1 MERLRGVVQDKWMRI
16 RHSIGFQPRKL
27 VTEKHFKYQTVHY
40 TLIIGLT
47 IVGSILI
54 YASHRGKIAYVDAL
68 FFAAGSCTQGG
79 LNTIDLNLINTFSQI
94 VIFFLTMLTNPI
106 AIGYYTV
113 SLRRYWFE
121 KKLQTIVQDAKLRR
135 GTISKS
141 KSQMRA
147 DMLSQAE
154 RGERGVGGR
163 QITVMHGS
171 GSPRMT
177 NDGIMLGSFN
187 KPTYDSRAA
196 PDQRDPDH
204 PEDARRQPE
213 IRFAGTVKK
222 SDGEGLDAIKLP
234 PLRTDEE
241 HIAILER
248 QRNRDD
254 EVLRIPGPRDMERGA
269 KPRRV
274 DDSAEEDDRAP
285 AQPTPMV
292 MVNGRPQQTITI
304 EEPDRNKLHETH
316 TEDIVDDAKTFSHSF
331 VPQINHLKFRR
342 NTRTSTVNRVDEE
355 EVDPKLQRTNSRM
368 SRRAS
373 LSAMRSAFTRDK
385 MEPTPYLSWEPT
397 LGRNSQFH
405 DLTEE
410 QREELGGIEYR
421 VLKLLQK
428 IILCYFFGFYLMGL
442 VGLLPWI
449 LKEDH
454 WGQVV
459 DAAGQSRVWW
469 AFFTTNSAFMDLGYT
484 LTPDSMNSFNT
495 AVWPLLLLCFLI
507 ILGNTGF
514 PVMLRFIIWVMS
526 IVVPRDSG
534 LYEEVRFLL
543 DHPRRC
549 FILLFPSGATWW
561 LFFILIGLNITDVVF
576 FVVLDLG
583 TGPVVDLPAGIK
595 VLNGFFE
602 AASTR
607 TAGFS
612 CINLAALHPAVKV
625 SYMIMMYI
633 SVLPIAM
640 SIRRTNVY
648 EEMSLGIYNNPEH
661 EEGEGENASPSSDLS
676 YIGSHLR
683 RQLSFDLW
691 FIALFWFMLAISEGP
706 RIMNGETD
714 MFALMFEI
722 ISAYGTVGMS
732 LGYSSGNAS
741 LSAIFSTAGKVF
753 IIMTL
758 IRGRHRGLPYGLDR
772 AICLPKD
779 LNSKSSS
786 EDDRI
791 DRQRSHASAMSTGR
805 DAWST
810 TSRTSRRRHW
820 RQRSNDI
827 GGHIFGALLHPGP
840 PRTATPDGHRHHHGP
855 HPQNWHSVQFGSAG
869 TNARHSNRDSHHGS
883 IGSGGPGGPGI
894 FAGNSVFGGNGGNNG
909 GNGGGINP
917 NGWHSMRRRATN
929 PEQHHEETIH
939 EGFQFPPDASGGGGG
954 DRRPASDQT
963 DQTNVSS
970 DQNTLTEASR
980 QLGLDGQHNPKL
992 MKRKSEPSF
1001 PSTPTSFSE

>member
-1 MERLRGVVQDKWMRI
+1 MERLRSTAQEKWAWI
-16 RHSIGFQPRKL
+16 CHHIGFRPRKL
-27 VTEKHFKYQTVHY
+27 MTEGHFQYQTVHY

-54 YASHRGKIAYVDAL
+54 YASHRGQVAYVDAL
-68 FFAAGSCTQGG
+68 FFAAGACTQGG
-79 LNTIDLNLINTFSQI
+79 LNTIDVNLINTFSQT
-94 VIFFLTMLTNPI
+94 VIFLLAMLTNPI
-106 AIGYYTV
+106 SIGYYTV

-121 KKLQTIVQDAKLRR
+121 KKLQTIVQDAKQRR

-141 KSQMRA
+141 KSQMRT
-147 DMLSQAE
+147 DFLSQAE
-154 RGERGVGGR
+154 RGVAGR
-163 QITVMHGS
+163 EITVMHGS

-177 NDGIMLGSFN
+177 NDGILLGSFQ
-187 KPTYDSRAA
+187 KPTYDSRAP
-196 PDQRDPDH
+196 PDQRDPDQ
-204 PEDARRQPE
+204 PEDTRRQPE

-222 SDGEGLDAIKLP
+222 SDGLGLDAIKLP
-234 PLRTDEE
+234 RSDEE

-274 DDSAEEDDRAP
+274 DDSAEEDDREP

-292 MVNGRPQQTITI
+292 TLNGRAQAITI
-304 EEPDRNKLHETH
+304 EEPDRNKLYETL
-316 TEDIVDDAKTFSHSF
+316 TEDFVDDAKLFTHSF
-331 VPQINHLKFRR
+331 VPQLNHLKFRKNSRAHTR
-342 NTRTSTVNRVDEE
+342 NRADEE
-355 EVDPKLQRTNSRM
+355 ADPKLQRSNSRM
-368 SRRAS
+368 SRRPS
-373 LSAMRSAFTRDK
+373 LSAMRSAFTKDK

-428 IILCYFFGFYLMGL
+428 IILCYFFGFFLLGL

-449 LKEDH
+449 LHEDR

-459 DAAGQSRVWW
+459 DQAGQSRVWW
-469 AFFTTNSAFMDLGYT
+469 AFFTANSAFMDLGLT

-495 AVWPLLLLCFLI
+495 AVWPLLLMIFLI
-507 ILGNTGF
+507 IIGNTGF

-561 LFFILIGLNITDVVF
+561 LFFILIGLNCADVVF

-583 TGPVVDLPAGIK
+583 SGPVDALPGGIK
-595 VLNGFFE
+595 VLNGLFE

-612 CINLAALHPAVKV
+612 CINLAVLHPAVKV

-648 EEMSLGIYNNPEH
+648 EEKSLGIYNNPEG
-661 EEGEGENASPSSDLS
+661 EEESASPSSDLS

-691 FIALFWFMLAISEGP
+691 FIALFFFMLAISEGT
-706 RIMNGETD
+706 RIMDGETD
-714 MFALMFEI
+714 MFALMFEV

-732 LGYSSGNAS
+732 LGFSTGNAS
-741 LSAIFSTAGKVF
+741 LSAIFSTTGKVF

-772 AICLPKD
+772 AIVLPKE
-779 LNSKSSS
+779 LNSSSP
-786 EDDRI
+786 EDDGVE
-791 DRQRSHASAMSTGR
+791 RQRSHTSAMSTGR

-827 GGHIFGALLHPGP
+827 GNQIFGALLHPGP
-840 PRTATPDGHRHHHGP
+840 PRAAMPLDGHRPHHVP
-855 HPQNWHSVQFGSAG
+855 HAQTWHPVHFGSVG
-869 TNARHSNRDSHHGS
+869 KARPLNRDSHHGS
-883 IGSGGPGGPGI
+883 VGSQGVPGLGGGGGGNGVGSGGGD
-894 FAGNSVFGGNGGNNG
+894 
-909 GNGGGINP
+909 GINP

-929 PEQHHEETIH
+929 PEQHREETIH
-939 EGFQFPPDASGGGGG
+939 EGFPFPSDSDG
-954 DRRPASDQT
+954 RPE
-963 DQTNVSS
+963 S
-970 DQNTLTEASR
+970 DQNTLTDPPR
-980 QLGLDGQHNPKL
+980 LGVGVDHNLKL

-1001 PSTPTSFSE
+1001 PSTPTDFSE

>member
-1 MERLRGVVQDKWMRI
+1 M
-16 RHSIGFQPRKL
+16 
-27 VTEKHFKYQTVHY
+27 TESHFRYQSVHY

-47 IVGSILI
+47 IIGSILI
-54 YASHRGKIAYVDAL
+54 YASHRGKLAYVDAL

-79 LNTIDLNLINTFSQI
+79 LNTVDLNLINTFSQV
-94 VIFFLTMLTNPI
+94 VIFFLTALTNPI

-121 KKLQTIVQDAKLRR
+121 KKLQTVVQDAKQRR

-141 KSQMRA
+141 KSQMRN
-147 DMLSQAE
+147 DMLSQV
-154 RGERGVGGR
+154 ERGVGGR

-177 NDGIMLGSFN
+177 NDGITLGSFK
-187 KPTYDSRAA
+187 KPTYDSRAP
-196 PDQRDPDH
+196 PDQRDPDQ
-204 PEDARRQPE
+204 PEDTRRQPE

-222 SDGEGLDAIKLP
+222 SDGLGLDTIKLP

-269 KPRRV
+269 KPSRV
-274 DDSAEEDDRAP
+274 DESTEEDDREP
-285 AQPTPMV
+285 NQPTTPMV
-292 MVNGRPQQTITI
+292 MLNGRPQNITI
-304 EEPDRNKLHETH
+304 EEPDRHKLHETL
-316 TEDIVDDAKTFSHSF
+316 TEDLVDDAKAATHAF

-342 NTRTSTVNRVDEE
+342 NTRTSTMNRVDE
-355 EVDPKLQRTNSRM
+355 EVDPKLQRTSSRM

-373 LSAMRSAFTRDK
+373 LSAMRSAFTRDRT
-385 MEPTPYLSWEPT
+385 EPTPYLSWEPT

-421 VLKLLQK
+421 ALKLLQK
-428 IILCYFFGFYLMGL
+428 IILCYFFGFYTFGL

-449 LKEDH
+449 LKEDR

-459 DAAGQSRVWW
+459 DQAGQSRVWW

-495 AVWPLLLLCFLI
+495 AVWPLMLIIFLI
-507 ILGNTGF
+507 IIGNTGF

-526 IVVPRDSG
+526 IVLPRDSG

-561 LFFILIGLNITDVVF
+561 LFFILIGLNIADVVF

-583 TGPVVDLPAGIK
+583 SGPVVDLPAGIK
-595 VLNGFFE
+595 VLNGLFE

-648 EEMSLGIYNNPEH
+648 EEMSLGIYSTHESEEENNS
-661 EEGEGENASPSSDLS
+661 SPSSDLS

-691 FIALFWFMLAISEGP
+691 FIALFWFMLAISEGK

-732 LGYSSGNAS
+732 LGYSTGNAS
-741 LSAIFSTAGKVF
+741 LSAIFSAPGKVF

-772 AICLPKD
+772 AIVLPKELD
-779 LNSKSSS
+779 SKGVP
-786 EDDRI
+786 EEHNVE
-791 DRQRSHASAMSTGR
+791 RQRSQASAMSTGR

-810 TSRTSRRRHW
+810 TSKTSRRRHW

-840 PRTATPDGHRHHHGP
+840 PRTATSDGHRHHHVA
-855 HPQNWHSVQFGSAG
+855 HSQTWHTVQFGSAG
-869 TNARHSNRDSHHGS
+869 TMRPSNRDSHHGS
-883 IGSGGPGGPGI
+883 VGSQG
-894 FAGNSVFGGNGGNNG
+894 GGNG
-909 GNGGGINP
+909 ITH

-939 EGFQFPPDASGGGGG
+939 EGFQFPPD
-954 DRRPASDQT
+954 RWPASDQT
-963 DQTNVSS
+963 DQTISE
-970 DQNTLTEASR
+970 QNTLTEPQR
-980 QLGLDGQHNPKL
+980 LGVDRHLKL
-992 MKRKSEPSF
+992 MKRNSEPSF
-1001 PSTPTSFSE
+1001 PSTPSSFSD

>member
-1 MERLRGVVQDKWMRI
+1 
-16 RHSIGFQPRKL
+16 
-27 VTEKHFKYQTVHY
+27 
-40 TLIIGLT
+40 
-47 IVGSILI
+47 
-54 YASHRGKIAYVDAL
+54 
-68 FFAAGSCTQGG
+68 
-79 LNTIDLNLINTFSQI
+79 
-94 VIFFLTMLTNPI
+94 MLTNPI

-121 KKLQTIVQDAKLRR
+121 KKLQTIVQDAKQRR

-141 KSQMRA
+141 KSQMRN

-154 RGERGVGGR
+154 RGVGDR

-177 NDGIMLGSFN
+177 NDGIMLGPF
-187 KPTYDSRAA
+187 KEPTYDSRAP
-196 PDQRDPDH
+196 PDQREPDQ
-204 PEDARRQPE
+204 PEDTRRQPE

-222 SDGEGLDAIKLP
+222 SDGLGLGTIKLP
-234 PLRTDEE
+234 PIRTDEE

-269 KPRRV
+269 KPSRV
-274 DDSAEEDDRAP
+274 DEAAEEDDREP
-285 AQPTPMV
+285 NQPPTPMV
-292 MVNGRPQQTITI
+292 MLNGRPQTITI
-304 EEPDRNKLHETH
+304 EEPDRQKLHETL
-316 TEDIVDDAKTFSHSF
+316 TEDIVDDAKASTHAF

-342 NTRTSTVNRVDEE
+342 NTRTSTMNRVDE

-385 MEPTPYLSWEPT
+385 TEPTPYLSWEPT

-428 IILCYFFGFYLMGL
+428 IILCYFFGFYLLGL

-449 LKEDH
+449 LKEDR

-459 DAAGQSRVWW
+459 DNAGQSRVWW
-469 AFFTTNSAFMDLGYT
+469 AFFTANSAFMDLGYT

-495 AVWPLLLLCFLI
+495 AVWPLMLMIFLI
-507 ILGNTGF
+507 IIGNTGF

-561 LFFILIGLNITDVVF
+561 LFFILIGLNIADVVF

-595 VLNGFFE
+595 VLNGLFE

-648 EEMSLGIYNNPEH
+648 EEMSLGIYSDPESEEENN
-661 EEGEGENASPSSDLS
+661 NSSPSSDLS

-732 LGYSSGNAS
+732 LGYSTGNAS

-772 AICLPKD
+772 AIVLPKELD
-779 LNSKSSS
+779 GKSIP
-786 EDDRI
+786 EENNVE
-791 DRQRSHASAMSTGR
+791 RQRSHASAMSTGR

-810 TSRTSRRRHW
+810 TSKTSRRRHW

-827 GGHIFGALLHPGP
+827 GGQIFGALLHPGP
-840 PRTATPDGHRHHHGP
+840 PRATTSDGHRHHHVP
-855 HPQNWHSVQFGSAG
+855 HAQTWHSVQFGSAG
-869 TNARHSNRDSHHGS
+869 TMRPSNRDSHHGS
-883 IGSGGPGGPGI
+883 VGGQGGSNGI
-894 FAGNSVFGGNGGNNG
+894 TPS
-909 GNGGGINP
+909 
-917 NGWHSMRRRATN
+917 GWHSMRRRATN

-939 EGFQFPPDASGGGGG
+939 EDFQFTP

-963 DQTNVSS
+963 DQTIS
-970 DQNTLTEASR
+970 DQNTLTEASQR
-980 QLGLDGQHNPKL
+980 LGVDHHLKL
-992 MKRKSEPSF
+992 MKRMSAPNF
-1001 PSTPTSFSE
+1001 PSTPNSFSE

>member
-1 MERLRGVVQDKWMRI
+1 MERLRSIAHEKWVRI
-16 RHSIGFQPRKL
+16 GHHIGFQPRRL
-27 VTEKHFKYQTVHY
+27 VTESHFKYQTVHY

-79 LNTIDLNLINTFSQI
+79 LNTIDLNLVNTFSQA
-94 VIFFLTMLTNPI
+94 VIFFLSWLTNPI

-121 KKLQTIVQDAKLRR
+121 KKLQTIVQDAKQRR

-154 RGERGVGGR
+154 RGVAGR
-163 QITVMHGS
+163 EITVMHGS

-177 NDGIMLGSFN
+177 NDGIMLGSFK

-196 PDQRDPDH
+196 PDQRDPDQ
-204 PEDARRQPE
+204 PEDTRRQPE

-222 SDGEGLDAIKLP
+222 SDGLGLDAIKLP
-234 PLRTDEE
+234 PLRSDEE

-274 DDSAEEDDRAP
+274 DDSAEEDDGEP

-292 MVNGRPQQTITI
+292 MLNGRPQAITI
-304 EEPDRNKLHETH
+304 EEPDRNKLHETL
-316 TEDIVDDAKTFSHSF
+316 TEDIIDDAKTFTHSF
-331 VPQINHLKFRR
+331 VPQINHLKFRK
-342 NTRTSTVNRVDEE
+342 NTRTSTMNRVDEE
-355 EVDPKLQRTNSRM
+355 VDASKLQRTNSRM

-428 IILCYFFGFYLMGL
+428 IILCYFFGFLLVGL

-449 LKEDH
+449 LKKDH

-459 DAAGQSRVWW
+459 DQAGQSRVWW
-469 AFFTTNSAFMDLGYT
+469 AFFTASSAFMDLGYT

-495 AVWPLLLLCFLI
+495 AVWPLLLMSFLI
-507 ILGNTGF
+507 LLGNTGF
-514 PVMLRFIIWVMS
+514 PVMLRFIIWIMS

-534 LYEEVRFLL
+534 LYEELRFLL

-561 LFFILIGLNITDVVF
+561 LFFILIGLNAADVVF

-583 TGPVVDLPAGIK
+583 SGPVVELPAGIR

-612 CINLAALHPAVKV
+612 CINLAALHPGVKV

-648 EEMSLGIYNNPEH
+648 EEKSLGIYHNH
-661 EEGEGENASPSSDLS
+661 ESEEETASPSSDLS

-691 FIALFWFMLAISEGP
+691 FIALFFFMLAISEGT

-732 LGYSSGNAS
+732 LGYSTGNAS

-772 AICLPKD
+772 AILLPKE
-779 LNSKSSS
+779 LNSSSS
-786 EDDRI
+786 EDDKVE
-791 DRQRSHASAMSTGR
+791 RQRSHASAKSTGR

-810 TSRTSRRRHW
+810 ASIRSRRRHW

-827 GGHIFGALLHPGP
+827 GNQIFGALLHPGP
-840 PRTATPDGHRHHHGP
+840 PRTATPPDGHRHHHVI
-855 HPQNWHSVQFGSAG
+855 HPQTWHPVQFGSVG
-869 TNARHSNRDSHHGS
+869 TAQPSNRDSQQGTT
-883 IGSGGPGGPGI
+883 GLGGG
-894 FAGNSVFGGNGGNNG
+894 
-909 GNGGGINP
+909 GGGINP

-939 EGFQFPPDASGGGGG
+939 EGFQFPPDS
-954 DRRPASDQT
+954 DRRPESDQT
-963 DQTNVSS
+963 DQTIS
-970 DQNTLTEASR
+970 DQNTLTEPPR
-980 QLGLDGQHNPKL
+980 LGVDYHPKL

>member
-1 MERLRGVVQDKWMRI
+1 MID
-16 RHSIGFQPRKL
+16 
-27 VTEKHFKYQTVHY
+27 
-40 TLIIGLT
+40 TLIISLT
-47 IVGSILI
+47 ILGSILI
-54 YASHRGKIAYVDAL
+54 YGSHRGKIAYVDAL

-79 LNTIDLNLINTFSQI
+79 LNTVDLNLINTFSQ
-94 VIFFLTMLTNPI
+94 VTIFFLTMLTNPI

-121 KKLQTIVQDAKLRR
+121 QKLQTIVQEAKLRR

-147 DMLSQAE
+147 DMMSQAE
-154 RGERGVGGR
+154 RGVAGR

-177 NDGIMLGSFN
+177 NDGIMLGSFK

-196 PDQRDPDH
+196 PDQQDSDQ
-204 PEDARRQPE
+204 PEETRRQPE

-274 DDSAEEDDRAP
+274 DEEDEEDDRAP
-285 AQPTPMV
+285 TQPAPMV
-292 MVNGRPQQTITI
+292 MINGRPQTITI
-304 EEPDRNKLHETH
+304 EEPDRHKLHETT
-316 TEDIVDDAKTFSHSF
+316 TEDIVENAKTLTHAF
-331 VPQINHLKFRR
+331 VPNINHLKFRR
-342 NTRTSTVNRVDEE
+342 NTRTSTMNRVDEE
-355 EVDPKLQRTNSRM
+355 IDPKMQRTNSRM

-385 MEPTPYLSWEPT
+385 TEPTPYLSWEPT

-428 IILCYFFGFYLMGL
+428 IITCYFFGFYLVGL

-449 LKEDH
+449 LKEDR
-454 WGQVV
+454 WGQIV
-459 DAAGQSRVWW
+459 DAAGQNRVWW
-469 AFFTTNSAFMDLGYT
+469 AFFTANSAFNDLGYT

-495 AVWPLLLLCFLI
+495 AVWPLLLMSFLI

-526 IVVPRDSG
+526 LVVPRDSG

-561 LFFILIGLNITDVVF
+561 LLFILLGLNITDVIF

-583 TGPVVDLPAGIK
+583 SGPVVDLPAGIK

-648 EEMSLGIYNNPEH
+648 EEMSLGIYHDPEK
-661 EEGEGENASPSSDLS
+661 EGDEQETAPSSDLS

-691 FIALFWFMLAISEGP
+691 FIALFWFMLAISEGS

-714 MFALMFEI
+714 MFSLMFEI

-732 LGYSSGNAS
+732 MGYSNGNAS

-753 IIMTL
+753 IIITL

-786 EDDRI
+786 EDERNDRI
-791 DRQRSHASAMSTGR
+791 ERQRSRASAMSTGR

-810 TSRTSRRRHW
+810 HSNTSRRRHW
-820 RQRSNDI
+820 RQRSHDI

-840 PRTATPDGHRHHHGP
+840 PRTATPDGHRHHSHVP
-855 HPQNWHSVQFGSAG
+855 HSQTWHNVQFGSVG

-894 FAGNSVFGGNGGNNG
+894 FGGNTAGNGNNNGGLGGGFGGLGAGGNNL
-909 GNGGGINP
+909 

-939 EGFQFPPDASGGGGG
+939 EGFQFPLPDHNTRSGGDGAA

-963 DQTNVSS
+963 DQTNMSS

-980 QLGLDGQHNPKL
+980 QLAGMESNPRL

>member
-1 MERLRGVVQDKWMRI
+1 MERLRDIVQDRWMRI
-16 RHSIGFQPRKL
+16 RQHISFQPRRL
-27 VTEKHFKYQTVHY
+27 VTETHFRYQTVHY
-40 TLIIGLT
+40 TFIISLT
-47 IVGSILI
+47 ILGSILI
-54 YASHRGKIAYVDAL
+54 YASHRGQLAYVDAL

-79 LNTIDLNLINTFSQI
+79 LNTVDLNLINTFSQA
-94 VIFFLTMLTNPI
+94 VIFCLTMLTNPI

-121 KKLQTIVQDAKLRR
+121 KKLQSIVQDAKQRR

-154 RGERGVGGR
+154 RGVAGR

-171 GSPRMT
+171 ASPRMT

-187 KPTYDSRAA
+187 KPTDDSRA
-196 PDQRDPDH
+196 PPEQRDPDQ
-204 PEDARRQPE
+204 PEDTRRQPE

-222 SDGEGLDAIKLP
+222 SDGLGMDAIKLP

-274 DDSAEEDDRAP
+274 DDSADEDDRDP
-285 AQPTPMV
+285 AQPTPLLML
-292 MVNGRPQQTITI
+292 NSRPQAITI
-304 EEPDRNKLHETH
+304 EEPDRNKLHETLA
-316 TEDIVDDAKTFSHSF
+316 EDIVNDAKTLTHSF
-331 VPQINHLKFRR
+331 APQINHLKFRR
-342 NTRTSTVNRVDEE
+342 RNTRTSTMNRVDE

-385 MEPTPYLSWEPT
+385 TEPTPYLSWEPT
-397 LGRNSQFH
+397 LGRNSQFR

-428 IILCYFFGFYLMGL
+428 IILCYFFGFYLLGL

-449 LKEDH
+449 LNEDR

-469 AFFTTNSAFMDLGYT
+469 AFFTTHSAFMDLGYT

-495 AVWPLLLLCFLI
+495 AVWPLLLMAFLI

-561 LFFILIGLNITDVVF
+561 LFFILVGLNTADVIF

-583 TGPVVDLPAGIK
+583 SGPVVDLPAGIK

-607 TAGFS
+607 TAGFA

-648 EEMSLGIYNNPEH
+648 EEMSLGIYHKHEN
-661 EEGEGENASPSSDLS
+661 EEGEGNNASPSSDLS

-691 FIALFWFMLAISEGP
+691 FIALFFFMLAISEGK

-714 MFALMFEI
+714 MFALMFEL

-732 LGYSSGNAS
+732 LGYSTGNAS
-741 LSAIFSTAGKVF
+741 LTAIFSTAGKVF

-779 LNSKSSS
+779 LDKSSS

-791 DRQRSHASAMSTGR
+791 DRQRSHASGMSTGR
-805 DAWST
+805 DALST
-810 TSRTSRRRHW
+810 TSKTSRRRHW

-827 GGHIFGALLHPGP
+827 GGHIFGALLQPGP
-840 PRTATPDGHRHHHGP
+840 PRTATPDEHRHHHVP
-855 HPQNWHSVQFGSAG
+855 HTQNWNSVQFGSVG
-869 TNARHSNRDSHHGS
+869 TNVRHFSRDSQPGN
-883 IGSGGPGGPGI
+883 IGSGGPGSPGI
-894 FAGNSVFGGNGGNNG
+894 FGGNGGGLNG
-909 GNGGGINP
+909 GGLGGGINP

-939 EGFQFPPDASGGGGG
+939 EGFQFPPDSSGGGG

-963 DQTNVSS
+963 GQTNLSS

-980 QLGLDGQHNPKL
+980 QLGVDARHNPKL

>member
-1 MERLRGVVQDKWMRI
+1 MDRLRNKAHEKWTKLRHGV
-16 RHSIGFQPRKL
+16 GFRPRKL
-27 VTEKHFKYQTVHY
+27 MTETHFRYQSVHY
-40 TLIIGLT
+40 SLIIGLT

-54 YASHRGKIAYVDAL
+54 YASHRGKLAYVDAL

-79 LNTIDLNLINTFSQI
+79 LNTVDLNLINTFSQI

-121 KKLQTIVQDAKLRR
+121 KKLQTIVQDAKQRR

-141 KSQMRA
+141 KSQMRN
-147 DMLSQAE
+147 DMLSQV
-154 RGERGVGGR
+154 ERGVGGR
-163 QITVMHGS
+163 PITVMHGS

-177 NDGIMLGSFN
+177 NDGIMLGSIN

-196 PDQRDPDH
+196 PDQPNPEH
-204 PEDARRQPE
+204 PEDHRRQPE

-222 SDGEGLDAIKLP
+222 SDGLGLDTIKLP

-269 KPRRV
+269 KPSRV
-274 DDSAEEDDRAP
+274 DEASEEEDREP
-285 AQPTPMV
+285 NQPTTPMV
-292 MVNGRPQQTITI
+292 MLNGRPQTITI
-304 EEPDRNKLHETH
+304 EEPDRHKLHETM
-316 TEDIVDDAKTFSHSF
+316 TEDVAEDAKTFTHAF

-342 NTRTSTVNRVDEE
+342 NTRTSTMNRVDE

-368 SRRAS
+368 SRRPS

-385 MEPTPYLSWEPT
+385 TEPTPYLSWEPT

-405 DLTEE
+405 DLTAE

-428 IILCYFFGFYLMGL
+428 IIICYFVGFYLFGL

-449 LKEDH
+449 LKQDH

-459 DAAGQSRVWW
+459 DNAGQSRVWW

-495 AVWPLLLLCFLI
+495 AVWPLMLMIFLI
-507 ILGNTGF
+507 IIGNTGF

-561 LFFILIGLNITDVVF
+561 LFFILIGLNIVDVVF

-583 TGPVVDLPAGIK
+583 SGPVVDLPAGIK
-595 VLNGFFE
+595 VLNGLFE

-648 EEMSLGIYNNPEH
+648 EEMSLGIYSNPES
-661 EEGEGENASPSSDLS
+661 EEEHNNSAPSSDLS

-691 FIALFWFMLAISEGP
+691 FIALFWFMLAISEGS

-772 AICLPKD
+772 AIVLPKELD
-779 LNSKSSS
+779 SKSIPEEQSV
-786 EDDRI
+786 E
-791 DRQRSHASAMSTGR
+791 RQRSNVSAMTTGR

-810 TSRTSRRRHW
+810 TSKTSRRRHW

-840 PRTATPDGHRHHHGP
+840 PRASTSDGHRHHSHVP
-855 HPQNWHSVQFGSAG
+855 HPQTWHSVQFGPAG
-869 TNARHSNRDSHHGS
+869 TMARPSNRDSHHGS
-883 IGSGGPGGPGI
+883 VGNQGG
-894 FAGNSVFGGNGGNNG
+894 ANGTT
-909 GNGGGINP
+909 P
-917 NGWHSMRRRATN
+917 SGWHSMRRRATN

-939 EGFQFPPDASGGGGG
+939 EGFQFPPD
-954 DRRPASDQT
+954 RRPASDQT
-963 DQTNVSS
+963 DHTDPTIS
-970 DQNTLTEASR
+970 DQNTLTEASHR
-980 QLGLDGQHNPKL
+980 LGVDHHHLKL

-1001 PSTPTSFSE
+1001 PSTPSSFSE

>member
-1 MERLRGVVQDKWMRI
+1 MERLRDIVQDRWMRI
-16 RHSIGFQPRKL
+16 RHRIGFQPRRL
-27 VTEKHFKYQTVHY
+27 VTETHFRYQTVHY
-40 TLIIGLT
+40 TLIISLT
-47 IVGSILI
+47 ILGSILI
-54 YASHRGKIAYVDAL
+54 YASHRGEMAYVDAL

-79 LNTIDLNLINTFSQI
+79 LNTVDLNLINTFSQV
-94 VIFFLTMLTNPI
+94 VIFFLTMLTNPM

-121 KKLQTIVQDAKLRR
+121 KKLQSIVQDAKQRR

-154 RGERGVGGR
+154 RGVAGR

-187 KPTYDSRAA
+187 KPTYDSRAPPEQRD
-196 PDQRDPDH
+196 PDQRDPDQ
-204 PEDARRQPE
+204 PEDTRRQPE

-222 SDGEGLDAIKLP
+222 SDGLGMDAIKLP

-274 DDSAEEDDRAP
+274 DDSADEDDRDP
-285 AQPTPMV
+285 AQPTPLAML
-292 MVNGRPQQTITI
+292 NSRPQAITI
-304 EEPDRNKLHETH
+304 EEPDRNKLHETLA
-316 TEDIVDDAKTFSHSF
+316 EDIVNDAKTLTHSF
-331 VPQINHLKFRR
+331 APQINHLKFRR
-342 NTRTSTVNRVDEE
+342 NTRTSTTNRVDEE
-355 EVDPKLQRTNSRM
+355 ADPKLQRTNSRM

-397 LGRNSQFH
+397 LGRNSQFR

-428 IILCYFFGFYLMGL
+428 IILCYFFGFYLLGL

-449 LKEDH
+449 LKEDR

-459 DAAGQSRVWW
+459 DNAGQSRVWW
-469 AFFTTNSAFMDLGYT
+469 AFFTTHSAFFDLGYT

-495 AVWPLLLLCFLI
+495 AVWPLLLMAFLI

-534 LYEEVRFLL
+534 LYEELRFLL

-561 LFFILIGLNITDVVF
+561 LFFILVGLNTADVIF

-583 TGPVVDLPAGIK
+583 SGPVVDLPAGIK

-607 TAGFS
+607 TAGFA

-648 EEMSLGIYNNPEH
+648 EEMSLGIYHKHEN
-661 EEGEGENASPSSDLS
+661 EEGEGNNASPSSDLS

-691 FIALFWFMLAISEGP
+691 FIALFWFMLSISEGK

-714 MFALMFEI
+714 MFSLMFEL

-732 LGYSSGNAS
+732 LGYSTGNAS

-791 DRQRSHASAMSTGR
+791 ERQGSHASAMSTGR
-805 DAWST
+805 DALST
-810 TSRTSRRRHW
+810 TSKTSRRRHW

-827 GGHIFGALLHPGP
+827 GGHIFGALLQPGP
-840 PRTATPDGHRHHHGP
+840 PRTATPNGHRHHNVP
-855 HPQNWHSVQFGSAG
+855 HPQTWHSGQFGSVG
-869 TNARHSNRDSHHGS
+869 TNARHISRDSHPGS

-894 FAGNSVFGGNGGNNG
+894 FGGNGGL
-909 GNGGGINP
+909 NGGGLGSGINQ

-929 PEQHHEETIH
+929 PEQHHETIH
-939 EGFQFPPDASGGGGG
+939 EDFQFPPDPSGGGG

-963 DQTNVSS
+963 DQTNLSS

-980 QLGLDGQHNPKL
+980 QLGVDARHDPKL

-1001 PSTPTSFSE
+1001 PSTPTNFSE